1 MKYLVSIYVILLCGC
16 GNLYANDNQ
25 DNTTISLVK
34 ESNQSEC
41 NNSDVMQSFH
51 DLMTQFLQ
59 SNVSQNINKIRATDN
74 EVAEEEEVA
83 SIKKDKTSSVYF
95 STVLYAEQLGCLCNN
110 IKKRLP
116 QSKFFARFLTN
127 KLHIIFSVFRI

>member
-1 MKYLVSIYVILLCGC
+1 MIKILMKYLVAIYVILLCGY
-16 GNLYANDNQ
+16 GNLYANENQ
-25 DNTTISLVK
+25 DSADILLSK
-34 ESNQSEC
+34 ASKQSEAI
-41 NNSDVMQSFH
+41 QSFH
-51 DLMTQFLQ
+51 DLMKQSLQ
-59 SNVSQNINKIRATDN
+59 SNVSQDTNKISATDN
-74 EVAEEEEVA
+74 EVAEEEEVT
-83 SIKKDKTSSVYF
+83 SVKKDKTSSVYF

>member
-1 MKYLVSIYVILLCGC
+1 MIKTLMKYLVAIYVILLCGY
-16 GNLYANDNQ
+16 GNLYANENQ
-25 DNTTISLVK
+25 EIADILLSK
-34 ESNQSEC
+34 ASKQSEAI
-41 NNSDVMQSFH
+41 QSFH
-51 DLMTQFLQ
+51 DLMTQSLQ
-59 SNVSQNINKIRATDN
+59 SNVSQDTNKISATDN
-74 EVAEEEEVA
+74 EVAEEEEVT
-83 SIKKDKTSSVYF
+83 SVKKDKTSSVYF

>member
-1 MKYLVSIYVILLCGC
+1 MIKTLMKYLVSIYVILLCGY

-25 DNTTISLVK
+25 DSIAISLNK
-34 ESNQSEC
+34 ECNQS
-41 NNSDVMQSFH
+41 DIIQSFH
-51 DLMTQFLQ
+51 DLMTQSLQ
-59 SNVSQNINKIRATDN
+59 SNVSQDINKIRATDN

-95 STVLYAEQLGCLCNN
+95 STVLYAEQLGCFCNN
-110 IKKRLP
+110 VKKRLP

-127 KLHIIFSVFRI
+127 KLHVIFSVFRI